1 MPSACWSTRA
11 HIASRRGGTASAQA
25 LQYSV
30 PPKTTI
36 TLLCHILL
44 QKALFTFTSKTASI
58 LYFLSPEVC
67 TPYSLIQTKQDRC
80 KQPALD
86 GGVVTSKKSEPE
98 VWFVCHSKSTLHR
111 LISVRVKL
119 NLCHNAKS
127 NKTLTRTT
135 PQIAISLVLHL
146 ILSIAALAGWH
157 EMYLYG
163 QVLQQDC
170 CKRPTPPGVFR
181 KSAAI
186 TG

>member
-58 LYFLSPEVC
+58 LYFLSPEAC

-98 VWFVCHSKSTLHR
+98 VWFVCHSKSTLHD
-111 LISVRVKL
+111 LSVFVLSSTCVTMQKATRPLQDNTTDSYFVSFAP
-119 NLCHNAKS
+119 NLVYSSTC
-127 NKTLTRTT
+127 
-135 PQIAISLVLHL
+135 
-146 ILSIAALAGWH
+146 
-157 EMYLYG
+157 
-163 QVLQQDC
+163 
-170 CKRPTPPGVFR
+170 GV
-181 KSAAI
+181 A
-186 TG
+186 